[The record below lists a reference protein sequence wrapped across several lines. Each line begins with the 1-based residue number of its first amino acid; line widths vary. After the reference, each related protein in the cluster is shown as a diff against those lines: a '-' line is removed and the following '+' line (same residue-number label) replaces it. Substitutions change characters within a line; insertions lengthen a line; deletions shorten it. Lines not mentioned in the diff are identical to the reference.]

1 MATGKEF
8 MARLEERF
16 GQLSAE
22 QKLEKMVEYQKRLT
36 RLQKEGLSESEAVA
50 RLEAELP
57 GSAAPAREDYGRI
70 SHPKKPLLTG
80 LLYTL
85 SLAAVLATAAFF
97 TRLFL

>member
-36 RLQKEGLSESEAVA
+36 QLQKEGLSESEAVA

-85 SLAAVLATAAFF
+85 SLAAVLAAAAFF

>member
-85 SLAAVLATAAFF
+85 SLAAVLAAAAFF

>member
-36 RLQKEGLSESEAVA
+36 QLQKEGLSESEAVE

-57 GSAAPAREDYGRI
+57 GGAAPMREDYGRI
-70 SHPKKPLLTG
+70 TRPKKPLLTG

-85 SLAAVLATAAFF
+85 CLAAVLAAAAFF

>member
-36 RLQKEGLSESEAVA
+36 QLQKEGLSESEAVA

-70 SHPKKPLLTG
+70 SHPQKPLLTG

-85 SLAAVLATAAFF
+85 SLAAVLAAAAFF